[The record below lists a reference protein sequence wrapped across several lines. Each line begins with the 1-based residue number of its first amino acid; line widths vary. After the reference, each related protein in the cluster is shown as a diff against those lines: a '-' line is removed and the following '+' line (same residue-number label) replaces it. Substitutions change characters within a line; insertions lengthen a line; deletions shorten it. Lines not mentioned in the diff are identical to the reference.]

1 LLFSPTVET
10 AAPVMLVPLLFAT
23 EPDQLTVGVK
33 EAELPPTVLPLLT
46 VIGPAGAP
54 DGTAVAIGPDP
65 DDAA

>member
-1 LLFSPTVET
+1 
-10 AAPVMLVPLLFAT
+10 MLVPLLFAT

-46 VIGPAGAP
+46 VIGPTGAP

-65 DDAA
+65 D